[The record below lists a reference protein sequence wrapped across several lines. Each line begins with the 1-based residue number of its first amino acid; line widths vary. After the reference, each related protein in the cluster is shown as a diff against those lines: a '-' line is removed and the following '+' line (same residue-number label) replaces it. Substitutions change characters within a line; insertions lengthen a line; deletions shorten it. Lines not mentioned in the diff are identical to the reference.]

1 MLKLVGTDGN
11 KYYSFDLKP
20 GNYKVGRSKDAD
32 ICIMHKTVSGNHARL
47 SVEDSGR
54 ILINDVGSRNG
65 TVVNGRKISEPTKLS
80 DGDSIMFGLTEFRV
94 RDSELPDKGEVS
106 SQRISFTGDVPEN
119 SIFVPIDEAMRPLPR
134 KLSEMPELM
143 PTIFDMAKLLGSDE
157 PRGILLDKALKLI
170 CRLIPADR
178 VIVIMVSEDQQDIDI
193 AACHTSSVKGDDEIT
208 LSRTIIVDII
218 ENKNSLLIKN
228 PLTDP
233 KFSTQNSI
241 ISADIKSVMA
251 VPLFDEGRVL
261 GILYA
266 DTSNPAHEYNDD
278 YLRIMA
284 TFGNLLGSRL
294 LNYELSIEREAKQV
308 LSAELRQA
316 SKIQRNLLPS
326 EPLEIDGYKL
336 YAYQEQSRQ
345 VGGDLYDYK
354 ILPDGSLVFVLGDVT
369 GKGMGAALLMSNIL
383 AAFRVLY
390 EKESFTPATAVKTI
404 STQLLSYSKSN
415 SFVTLFVG
423 LLDPDSGIMRYV
435 NAGHNPPL
443 LLKQDGALE
452 HMEPTGMMAG
462 AFEFAEWEEKTVELA
477 KGDSIFIFSDGLSEA
492 DRSGSGDQFGDE
504 RTEKAALES
513 KDKDPR
519 GLIEDMAEQLKQF
532 MGDAPQSDDIT

>member
-1 MLKLVGTDGN
+1 
-11 KYYSFDLKP
+11 
-20 GNYKVGRSKDAD
+20 
-32 ICIMHKTVSGNHARL
+32 MHKTVSGSHAEIA
-47 SVEDSGR
+47 VEESGR
-54 ILINDVGSRNG
+54 ILIDDVGSRNG
-65 TVVNGRKISEPTKLS
+65 TVVNGRKISEPTELS
-80 DGDSIMFGLTEFRV
+80 DGDSILFGLTEFKV
-94 RDSELPDKGEVS
+94 KDSELPDKSEVS

-119 SIFVPIDEAMRPLPR
+119 SIFMPIDETMRPLPQ
-134 KLSEMPELM
+134 KLSEVPELM

-157 PRGILLDKALKLI
+157 PRDILLDKALKLI
-170 CRLIPADR
+170 CRIIPADR

-193 AACHTSSVKGDDEIT
+193 AACHTSSIKGDDDIR
-208 LSRTIIVDII
+208 LSKTIIVDII
-218 ENKNSLLIKN
+218 KNKNSLLIKN
-228 PLTDP
+228 PMTDP
-233 KFSTQNSI
+233 KFATQNSI
-241 ISADIKSVMA
+241 IASDIKSVMA

-266 DTSNPAHEYNDD
+266 DTNNPAHEYNDD

-326 EPLEIDGYKL
+326 EPPEIDGYKL
-336 YAYQEQSRQ
+336 YAYQEQSHQ

-354 ILPDGSLVFVLGDVT
+354 ILSDGSVVFILGDVT

-390 EKESFTPATAVKTI
+390 EKESFTPANAVKTI
-404 STQLLSYSKSN
+404 STQLLSYSKSK

-423 LLDPDSGIMRYV
+423 LLDPGSGSVRYV

-443 LLKQDGALE
+443 LLKQDGNLE
-452 HMEPTGMMAG
+452 HIESTGLMAG
-462 AFEFAEWEEKTVELA
+462 AFDFADWDEKTIDMVQGE
-477 KGDSIFIFSDGLSEA
+477 SIFIFSDGVTEA
-492 DRSGSGDQFGDE
+492 DRSGSGDQFGDK
-504 RTEKAALES
+504 RTEDIALEL
-513 KDKDPR
+513 KDRDPR
-519 GLIEDMAEQLKQF
+519 DFIEEIAGQLKQF
-532 MGDAPQSDDIT
+532 MGDAPQSDDITMLALKRI